1 MGGYIL
7 PRRAVIK
14 LAINCKL
21 TSRTFMVHKLTFKH
35 LEAYTTKSDS
45 HFQVLDELATKQSE
59 NEIKLLKVHDRL
71 DTIEKLQENNKK
83 FKQNITDHIKVSHE
97 LWNAAQG
104 GRTAWE
110 QIIIWSLLGFTLFIT
125 AVLASW
131 VVILQVVVWKSGK
144 GESGEKFEELEKEIS
159 RLRRR
164 VMDMETDMQLAES
177 THRRPPAYNPDHR
190 EK

>member
-1 MGGYIL
+1 
-7 PRRAVIK
+7 
-14 LAINCKL
+14 
-21 TSRTFMVHKLTFKH
+21 MVHKLTFKH
-35 LEAYTTKSDS
+35 LEAYTTKSGS
-45 HFQVLDELATKQSE
+45 HFQVLDELANKQSE

-83 FKQNITDHIKVSHE
+83 FKQNITDHIKVSDE

-110 QIIIWSLLGFTLFIT
+110 QILIWSLLGFTLFIT

-131 VVILQVVVWKSGK
+131 VVRLQVVVWKSGK
-144 GESGEKFEELEKEIS
+144 GESGEKFEELENEIS

-164 VMDMETDMQLAES
+164 VMDMETDIQLAEQS
-177 THRRPPAYNPDHR
+177 THRRPPAYNPDHW